1 MGRKRSNISPE
12 EWEFLESVGELFRD
26 LREEFG
32 LTQREAARAIESTQA
47 RISDIENGKSDILV
61 GTLNRW
67 ASAYGY
73 RIEIG
78 LVPMEDEFDAA
89 LNAAIQELQEE
100 ESDGD

>member
-1 MGRKRSNISPE
+1 MGRKRSDIAPE
-12 EWEFLESVGELFRD
+12 EWALLEDVGELFRE
-26 LREEFG
+26 LREESG

-61 GTLNRW
+61 GTLSRW

-73 RIEIG
+73 RLDIG
-78 LVPMEDEFDAA
+78 LVPMEDEFDIA

-100 ESDGD
+100 GNDGD